1 MEDIIGGRLEEVTEF
16 PAVLVGESRSP
27 EDVCE
32 YKTTQIL
39 SMEYSRRLVQS
50 HDFLPSCL
58 IGPTPVNELLIQLQ
72 KQ

>member
-1 MEDIIGGRLEEVTEF
+1 MKDIIGWRLEEVTEF

-27 EDVCE
+27 GDVCE
-32 YKTTQIL
+32 YKTIQVL
-39 SMEYSRRLVQS
+39 STKYSRRLVHP